1 MQNLPNGTFGLGIPD
16 DQFGGPQPDNAHLTG
31 VILRLN
37 DDGTPPSDNPFFAA
51 GAAIGGEVGENI
63 QKVFAYG
70 LRNTFGMDFDPASGE
85 LWLEQNGDDS
95 FTEIDRVEP
104 GMNGGWVQVMGPLS
118 RIGQF
123 KAIETSAQ
131 FFGLQQV
138 RWSPENIADSAEV
151 ALSRMFM
158 LPGAHYSD
166 PEFSWKFEVA
176 PAGLGFLGSSGLG
189 PQYENDLF
197 LGAARTTLR
206 GGHLFHFNLT
216 GNRRMI
222 GVNDPRLEDR
232 VADNLAKF
240 EITESETL
248 LFGTNFGVG
257 TDIRT
262 GPNGNLFVVSLSNG
276 TVYEIFRR

>member
-1 MQNLPNGTFGLGIPD
+1 
-16 DQFGGPQPDNAHLTG
+16 
-31 VILRLN
+31 
-37 DDGTPPSDNPFFAA
+37 
-51 GAAIGGEVGENI
+51 VGENI

-85 LWLEQNGDDS
+85 LWLEPNGDDS

-118 RIGQF
+118 RIAQF
-123 KAIETSAQ
+123 KAIETSTQ
-131 FFGLQQV
+131 FFGL
-138 RWSPENIADSAEV
+138 RSLSWCSPN
-151 ALSRMFM
+151 
-158 LPGAHYSD
+158 
-166 PEFSWKFEVA
+166 
-176 PAGLGFLGSSGLG
+176 
-189 PQYENDLF
+189 
-197 LGAARTTLR
+197 TLQ
-206 GGHLFHFNLT
+206 GGHVFHFNLT

-222 GVNDPRLEDR
+222 GVDDPRLEDR
-232 VADNLAKF
+232 VADNVAKF

-248 LFGTNFGVG
+248 LFGTNFGIG